1 MKSDV
6 CKITGDKESLK
17 SILNEVEKTAAY
29 NELEAKSAGRLRL
42 MAEELIGM
50 LPELLEYA
58 DGDFWIEVDNNKY
71 ELHTSLLPN
80 KPMSSDKREKIL
92 AISSSGKNEA
102 GTGVMSK
109 ILIAVQLMMLDYS
122 QVTTTAGNFYEMG
135 RSWSL
140 ETYRAYAGKE
150 KGEAWDELEKSI
162 IANIS
167 DDVVVRIHE
176 KKVEIVITKAF

>member
-6 CKITGDKESLK
+6 CKIAGDEASLK
-17 SILNEVEKTAAY
+17 NILNEVEKTAAY
-29 NELEAKSAGRLRL
+29 NKLDSHSTGRLRL

-58 DGDFWIEVDNNKY
+58 DGDFWIEVENNKY

-80 KPMSSDKREKIL
+80 KAMSSDKREKL
-92 AISSSGKNEA
+92 LSISTSGKNEA
-102 GTGVMSK
+102 GKGIMGK
-109 ILIAVQLMMLDYS
+109 ILLAVQMMMLDYS

-140 ETYRAYAGKE
+140 ETYRSYAK
-150 KGEAWDELEKSI
+150 KQQGEAWDELEKSI
-162 IANIS
+162 ISNIS

>member
-1 MKSDV
+1 MKSDI
-6 CKITGDKESLK
+6 CKITGDKASLAG
-17 SILNEVEKTAAY
+17 ILNEVEKTASY
-29 NELEAKSAGRLRL
+29 NKLEEKAAGRLRL

-80 KPMSSDKREKIL
+80 KAMSADKREKL
-92 AISSSGKNEA
+92 LSISSSGKNEA
-102 GTGVMSK
+102 GKGIMGK
-109 ILIAVQLMMLDYS
+109 ILVAVQLMMLDYA

-135 RSWSL
+135 RNWSL
-140 ETYRAYAGKE
+140 ETYRSFAGKE

>member
-1 MKSDV
+1 MFFFIYILFYCAFLIYIRNYRANLEIFFHTKPFLHGLPHKKTGKDV
-6 CKITGDKESLK
+6 
-17 SILNEVEKTAAY
+17 
-29 NELEAKSAGRLRL
+29 
-42 MAEELIGM
+42 

-58 DGDFWIEVDNNKY
+58 DGDFWIEVENNKY

-80 KPMSSDKREKIL
+80 KAMSSDKREKL
-92 AISSSGKNEA
+92 LSISTSGKNEA
-102 GTGVMSK
+102 GKGIMGK
-109 ILIAVQLMMLDYS
+109 ILLAVQMMMLDYS

-140 ETYRAYAGKE
+140 ETYRSYAK
-150 KGEAWDELEKSI
+150 KQQGEAWDELEKSI
-162 IANIS
+162 ISNIS